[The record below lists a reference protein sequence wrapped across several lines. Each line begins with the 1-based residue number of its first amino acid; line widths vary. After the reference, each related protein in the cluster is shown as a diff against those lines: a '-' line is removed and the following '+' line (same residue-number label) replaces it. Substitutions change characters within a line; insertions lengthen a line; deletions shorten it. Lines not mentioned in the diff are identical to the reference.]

1 MTLGEQIQ
9 RAREDAGVTRREL
22 ADAVGRKQTTI
33 YNWETGIHEPSPS
46 MLAKLRHA
54 LRVDENFDPLPSE
67 PGGDFTDLSNT
78 ELVSRLHLIAAEV
91 ARRLGA
97 GDVILAPG
105 AEEQLQ
111 NTPGA
116 VRVELP
122 EDEVNRRPG
131 AKDRRRRHTQ

>member
-1 MTLGEQIQ
+1 MNLGEQIRQ
-9 RAREDAGVTRREL
+9 ARENAGLTQSEL
-22 ADAVGRKQTTI
+22 GDAVGRGRSTV
-33 YNWETGIHEPSPS
+33 YNWERQIADPSPP
-46 MLAKLRHA
+46 MLARVRRILD
-54 LRVDENFDPLPSE
+54 VDENFNPLPTAE
-67 PGGDFTDLSNT
+67 PTLSALTDT

-131 AKDRRRRHTQ
+131 TKDRRRRHTQ